1 MATTRLSTVIGNVIV
16 GATGPQGPQ
25 GAQGATGPQGATPSI
40 GGSNTHIQFNNSG
53 SLGGTA
59 NLVWNGTELSVAG
72 DIFATGNKII
82 GINGTG
88 VAAGTFAFRNSS
100 GVQKSAIGSYYNIA
114 NEGNLEFINGTT
126 TSMVLNSSGNLGVGT
141 TSPNGRLE
149 VVGSTGASFNAWFRT
164 GDTTATNN
172 AGGGFY
178 NTSSATAAS
187 RRATLALDAD
197 GANLGGGDY
206 FIIEKSGNSGTADI
220 LQYSNAAMRF
230 GTNYISRATYDMT
243 LDASGNLI
251 VGDTSSGRRF
261 KTRLDSN
268 TVYSTSDFET
278 SSLHYYINNASAT
291 IGAYTGIQF
300 AVGNNGDAAI
310 SAIRTGDGE
319 SALTFGTRGLGV
331 RGERVRIDSGGNF
344 SITQTPGKYTVD
356 VTGGATS
363 IANGGT
369 VDFPSASGMLVVNNW
384 QNGAVTLYLCGGGAV
399 TVVSNVIAQ
408 AGSFAYNSGIGG
420 YTWTN
425 NVYGGTATFGF
436 FFVRTRTTA

>member
-1 MATTRLSTVIGNVIV
+1 
-16 GATGPQGPQ
+16 
-25 GAQGATGPQGATPSI
+25 
-40 GGSNTHIQFNNSG
+40 
-53 SLGGTA
+53 
-59 NLVWNGTELSVAG
+59 
-72 DIFATGNKII
+72 
-82 GINGTG
+82 
-88 VAAGTFAFRNSS
+88 
-100 GVQKSAIGSYYNIA
+100 
-114 NEGNLEFINGTT
+114 
-126 TSMVLNSSGNLGVGT
+126 
-141 TSPNGRLE
+141 
-149 VVGSTGASFNAWFRT
+149 
-164 GDTTATNN
+164 
-172 AGGGFY
+172 
-178 NTSSATAAS
+178 
-187 RRATLALDAD
+187 
-197 GANLGGGDY
+197 
-206 FIIEKSGNSGTADI
+206 
-220 LQYSNAAMRF
+220 
-230 GTNYISRATYDMT
+230 MT

-268 TVYSTSDFET
+268 TVYSSSDFET
-278 SSLHYYINNASAT
+278 SSLHYYINNASST